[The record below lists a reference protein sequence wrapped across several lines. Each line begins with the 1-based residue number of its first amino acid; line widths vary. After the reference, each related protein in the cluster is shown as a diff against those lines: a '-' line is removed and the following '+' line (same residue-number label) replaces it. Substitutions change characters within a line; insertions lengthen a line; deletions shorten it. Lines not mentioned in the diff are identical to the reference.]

1 MSFNTRYNLIFQ
13 LLFTLGIIFSGVTK
27 GQTTAPDSALNNI
40 IGSLEG
46 ERISLAQVVELAMKN
61 STSLGKVHALYMA
74 AEGNLTRQRGYFDP
88 SFYFNIYYNDLDI
101 PTSSFFAGADV
112 LQTQETTAQTG
123 LTLNL
128 PIGTQLELA
137 LNTYT
142 LNSNS
147 QFAFLDPEYNGFGS
161 LSFRQ
166 PLLEGFT
173 ANGRKDLTFAESEF
187 DAAKALYDQEVINI
201 TSEVEIAY
209 WNLYTAERNYGVQ
222 KLVRDRAYEFLI
234 ETQLREEAG
243 LVGPEQVANAKT
255 FLAEQEILFID
266 QEEDLDNKSD
276 ELSTI
281 IGIWP
286 GPDLPRFKTTENPPS
301 EFPIEPVDAM
311 IDYALEANLQLKAVQ
326 DEINASNT
334 LVDAASWNV
343 LPSLDL
349 LGSISSS
356 GIGGDS
362 QTIIFGSDTLQTTT
376 SGSFGD
382 MLNQVITRDYPGW
395 SIGVE
400 LSLPIGFRT
409 DIGEKDRLVALTDNV
424 EQRYS
429 ELSREI
435 EKLIRKAHRELL
447 HGNSR
452 LRAATDG
459 VEAAQE
465 QVRIG
470 RIEFQNGRTTAF
482 ELVRLG
488 EDFAKAQRRYSEALV
503 RTVNA
508 VAKLKQ
514 LTSGK
519 YPGKSNL

>member
-1 MSFNTRYNLIFQ
+1 
-13 LLFTLGIIFSGVTK
+13 
-27 GQTTAPDSALNNI
+27 
-40 IGSLEG
+40 
-46 ERISLAQVVELAMKN
+46 
-61 STSLGKVHALYMA
+61 
-74 AEGNLTRQRGYFDP
+74 
-88 SFYFNIYYNDLDI
+88 
-101 PTSSFFAGADV
+101 
-112 LQTQETTAQTG
+112 
-123 LTLNL
+123 
-128 PIGTQLELA
+128 
-137 LNTYT
+137 
-142 LNSNS
+142 
-147 QFAFLDPEYNGFGS
+147 
-161 LSFRQ
+161 
-166 PLLEGFT
+166 
-173 ANGRKDLTFAESEF
+173 
-187 DAAKALYDQEVINI
+187 
-201 TSEVEIAY
+201 
-209 WNLYTAERNYGVQ
+209 
-222 KLVRDRAYEFLI
+222 
-234 ETQLREEAG
+234 
-243 LVGPEQVANAKT
+243 
-255 FLAEQEILFID
+255 
-266 QEEDLDNKSD
+266 
-276 ELSTI
+276 
-281 IGIWP
+281 
-286 GPDLPRFKTTENPPS
+286 
-301 EFPIEPVDAM
+301 
-311 IDYALEANLQLKAVQ
+311 
-326 DEINASNT
+326 
-334 LVDAASWNV
+334 
-343 LPSLDL
+343 
-349 LGSISSS
+349 
-356 GIGGDS
+356 
-362 QTIIFGSDTLQTTT
+362 
-376 SGSFGD
+376 

-519 YPGKSNL
+519 YPGNSNL